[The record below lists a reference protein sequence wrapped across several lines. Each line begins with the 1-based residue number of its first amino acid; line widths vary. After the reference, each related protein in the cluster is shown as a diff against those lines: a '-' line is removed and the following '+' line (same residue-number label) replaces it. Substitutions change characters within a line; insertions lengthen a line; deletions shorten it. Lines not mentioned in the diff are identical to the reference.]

1 MDELLG
7 YLIEPNALKQLRKI
21 ADELQ
26 GGSDKERDIGHRIWL
41 LVNNTEPIRAS
52 DLNYTGALPGT

>member
-7 YLIEPNALKQLRKI
+7 YLIEPNALKSLRKI

-41 LVNNTEPIRAS
+41 LVNATQPIRAS
-52 DLNYTGALPGT
+52 DLK

>member
-7 YLIEPNALKQLRKI
+7 YLIEPDALKKLRKI

-26 GGSDKERDIGHRIWL
+26 AGSDKERDIGHRIWL
-41 LVNNTEPIRAS
+41 LVNNTQAIRAS
-52 DLNYTGALPGT
+52 DLK